1 MVRALV
7 AFALCAHAAVALQL
21 RAPSPVARGASAPR
35 RPRVLRSSEVDEA
48 APAAAD
54 AVEAAGGAPEGVAV
68 VMEEDDGLTERQRE
82 IRRLKQAEKF
92 VEQETGSHQCII
104 CDFQYQPA
112 KGCAGAAPGTDFED
126 LASGFRC
133 PTCKCSKDKF
143 QPVTVDDRG
152 LRREPGYGFGG
163 NTMTEGDKN
172 GLIFGALGAFFALF
186 LSGYLLT

>member
-1 MVRALV
+1 M
-7 AFALCAHAAVALQL
+7 
-21 RAPSPVARGASAPR
+21 
-35 RPRVLRSSEVDEA
+35 
-48 APAAAD
+48 
-54 AVEAAGGAPEGVAV
+54 AAGGAPEGVAV

-126 LASGFRC
+126 LASGFRA
-133 PTCKCSKDKF
+133 TA
-143 QPVTVDDRG
+143 
-152 LRREPGYGFGG
+152 GG

>member
-21 RAPSPVARGASAPR
+21 RAPSPVARGASAAR

-54 AVEAAGGAPEGVAV
+54 AVEAGGGAPEGVAV

-126 LASGFRC
+126 LSSGFRC

-143 QPVTVDDRG
+143 QPVTVTIAG
-152 LRREPGYGFGG
+152 FAENQGYGFGG

>member
-21 RAPSPVARGASAPR
+21 RAPSPVARGASAAR

-48 APAAAD
+48 APPPPTPSTPPA
-54 AVEAAGGAPEGVAV
+54 APEGVTV

-143 QPVTVDDRG
+143 QPVTADDRG
-152 LRREPGYGFGG
+152 LRREPGLRPAA
-163 NTMTEGDKN
+163 TP
-172 GLIFGALGAFFALF
+172 
-186 LSGYLLT
+186 